1 MPRTSNGNLKVP
13 TSEEARINGAKG
25 GKASAEAR
33 KEKKRLQESLNKLL
47 SCKIDTDNLINL
59 NEDFRRSGIDTSK
72 MKVAD
77 LLALAQ
83 VLNGIKGNQGAFCL
97 IRDSIGEKPVEEQK
111 INVSEIPKIT
121 IARKD
126 S

>member
-1 MPRTSNGNLKVP
+1 MARTSNGNLKVP

-25 GKASAEAR
+25 GQASAKAR

-47 SCKIDTDNLINL
+47 SCKIDTNNLATL
-59 NEDFRRSGIDTSK
+59 NEDFARAGIDTSK

-83 VLNGIKGNQGAFCL
+83 VLNGIKGNQGAFCI
-97 IRDSIGEKPVEEQK
+97 IRDSIGEKPVEKQEIDVK
-111 INVSEIPKIT
+111 DIPKIT
-121 IARKD
+121 ISRKND
-126 S
+126 

>member
-47 SCKIDTDNLINL
+47 SCKIDTDNLINI

-83 VLNGIKGNQGAFCL
+83 VLNGIKGSQGAFCL

-126 S
+126 N

>member
-1 MPRTSNGNLKVP
+1 MPRTSNGNLRVP
-13 TSEEARINGAKG
+13 TSEEARKNGAKG

-47 SCKIDTDNLINL
+47 SCKIDTNNLANL

-83 VLNGIKGNQGAFCL
+83 VLNGIKGNQGAFCI
-97 IRDSIGEKPVEEQK
+97 IRDSIGERPVEEQK

-126 S
+126 K